1 MGGVLSNINGFI
13 NIHKKFECFIENM
26 WISFHSPNAFPKR
39 LACLNNV
46 TYIIFEIRTI
56 FFFGTKTKTKVWR
69 NINAY
74 VKKLKFATI
83 APNVEQVFTSA
94 YNVNRCIS
102 LIAQNGILVLDVVII
117 LLLVQL

>member
-13 NIHKKFECFIENM
+13 NIHKKFECLIENM
-26 WISFHSPNAFPKR
+26 WIFFHSPNAFPKR

-69 NINAY
+69 NINTY
-74 VKKLKFATI
+74 LKKLKFATI

-102 LIAQNGILVLDVVII
+102 LIALNGILVLDVVII